1 MITCGPDDFVRN
13 IMLTAR
19 RHNLTEPTQNVW
31 YTVDLFNASYFG
43 HGAWQR
49 GDQYDL
55 DAYEAY
61 KGTFV
66 LFVSLSWRRSTA
78 HFLKLK
84 KAFVNRKQL
93 FILTAYPWSL
103 KATFHLAQK
112 SNE

>member
-1 MITCGPDDFVRN
+1 
-13 IMLTAR
+13 MLTAR

-61 KGTFV
+61 KGTFFV
-66 LFVSLSWRRSTA
+66 FFVLLFVSE
-78 HFLKLK
+78 
-84 KAFVNRKQL
+84 VPPQ
-93 FILTAYPWSL
+93 
-103 KATFHLAQK
+103 
-112 SNE
+112 NEKRPF

>member
-1 MITCGPDDFVRN
+1 MNQPRVVITCGPDDFVRN

-61 KGTFV
+61 KGTF
-66 LFVSLSWRRSTA
+66 LYSLCYCPLAKYR
-78 HFLKLK
+78 LKMK
-84 KAFVNRKQL
+84 KRPFQNSS
-93 FILTAYPWSL
+93 I
-103 KATFHLAQK
+103 
-112 SNE
+112 N

>member
-61 KGTFV
+61 KGTFI
-66 LFVSLSWRRSTA
+66 LFVSLLEEEYR
-78 HFLKLK
+78 
-84 KAFVNRKQL
+84 
-93 FILTAYPWSL
+93 
-103 KATFHLAQK
+103 TFC
-112 SNE
+112 

>member
-1 MITCGPDDFVRN
+1 
-13 IMLTAR
+13 MLTAR

-66 LFVSLSWRRSTA
+66 LFVSLSD
-78 HFLKLK
+78 HGGGVPHIF
-84 KAFVNRKQL
+84 
-93 FILTAYPWSL
+93 
-103 KATFHLAQK
+103 
-112 SNE
+112 

>member
-1 MITCGPDDFVRN
+1 MVITCGPDDFVRN

-61 KGTFV
+61 KGTFLCSLQWSYCPMEKYR
-66 LFVSLSWRRSTA
+66 LF
-78 HFLKLK
+78 
-84 KAFVNRKQL
+84 L
-93 FILTAYPWSL
+93 FI
-103 KATFHLAQK
+103 
-112 SNE
+112 

>member
-1 MITCGPDDFVRN
+1 MNQPRVVITCGPDDFVRN

-61 KGTFV
+61 KGTF
-66 LFVSLSWRRSTA
+66 LFSLSYCPLAKYR
-78 HFLKLK
+78 LKMK
-84 KAFVNRKQL
+84 KGL
-93 FILTAYPWSL
+93 FKTVL
-103 KATFHLAQK
+103 
-112 SNE
+112 

>member
-1 MITCGPDDFVRN
+1 MNQPRVVITCGPDDFVRN

-61 KGTFV
+61 KGTF
-66 LFVSLSWRRSTA
+66 LYSLCYCSLAKYRLKMKKGLLKTA
-78 HFLKLK
+78 L
-84 KAFVNRKQL
+84 
-93 FILTAYPWSL
+93 
-103 KATFHLAQK
+103 
-112 SNE
+112 

>member
-1 MITCGPDDFVRN
+1 
-13 IMLTAR
+13 MLTAR

-66 LFVSLSWRRSTA
+66 LFVSLSNHGGGVPHIFKIEKSFCYYLWYKTA
-78 HFLKLK
+78 IYIKS
-84 KAFVNRKQL
+84 V
-93 FILTAYPWSL
+93 SL
-103 KATFHLAQK
+103 VI
-112 SNE
+112 